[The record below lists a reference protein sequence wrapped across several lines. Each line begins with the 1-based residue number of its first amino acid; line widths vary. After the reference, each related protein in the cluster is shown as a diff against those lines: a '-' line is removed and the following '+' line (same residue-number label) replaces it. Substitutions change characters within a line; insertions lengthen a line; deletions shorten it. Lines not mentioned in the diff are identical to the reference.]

1 MARLQEIV
9 NKIQYF
15 AKLNFRNAVDIP
27 LLLEAEGLEYD
38 QINKLIAAGVKRVG
52 FTSLE
57 QYLQWENLLLPC
69 QKYYLGQVE
78 GQSLTP
84 LLSNFELVET
94 VKSLVEARE
103 ISNLNARVGRV
114 SRLLLQVNVWNDD
127 ARYGVLPVEVNSLA
141 MEVALLSGLRLVG
154 LHAYIPDI
162 GNLKMQATA
171 ARKAGVMFKLL
182 QQKYRGVEI
191 LSINYMDD
199 FRRLIAEGVSEIRIG
214 LKSLR

>member
-27 LLLEAEGLEYD
+27 LLLEADGLEYD
-38 QINKLIAAGVKRVG
+38 QINKLIAAGVRRVG
-52 FTSLE
+52 FTTLD

-69 QKYYLGQVE
+69 QKHYLGGVE

-103 ISNLNARVGRV
+103 ISDLNARVGRV

-141 MEVALLSGLRLVG
+141 LEVALLSGLRLVG
-154 LHAYIPDI
+154 LHTYIPDI

-171 ARKAGVMFKLL
+171 ARKAGVMFKLM